1 LIHTSNTTRKEN
13 QTTLKKWKSDWIYM
27 LALSHHYNQADLQL
41 ARIERDNA
49 KRIDT
54 ILEARTMDFIS

>member
-1 LIHTSNTTRKEN
+1 
-13 QTTLKKWKSDWIYM
+13 M